1 MSRSSPHRRTFVYI
15 VVTGTLRVLFRL
27 LFHIRVKGANQF
39 PKNGAFILAG
49 NHASFLDPPVMAA
62 MATGWMI
69 HFMARDNLFHP
80 PWFAWLLRQ
89 LGVMPLDRTRGD
101 IGAMRKALQSLK
113 EGKALGL
120 FPEGTRT
127 LDGYLQPAKGGIG
140 FLVAKAAVP
149 VYPVYIHGTFAA
161 YPKGGKMRTGI
172 PITMAFG
179 DPISPEE
186 VLALGKGEYE
196 KIASHIMDRIAA
208 LRPEALA
215 LLDKRCRPS

>member
-1 MSRSSPHRRTFVYI
+1 MSGSRSHRRTFVYI
-15 VVTGTLRVLFRL
+15 VVTGTLRFLFRI
-27 LFHIRVKGANQF
+27 LFHIRVKGARQF
-39 PKNGAFILAG
+39 PRHGAFILAG
-49 NHASFLDPPVMAA
+49 NHASFLDPPAMAA
-62 MATGWMI
+62 MAKGWMI
-69 HFMARDNLFHP
+69 HFMARDNLFEP

-127 LDGYLQPAKGGIG
+127 LDGKLQAAKGGIG

-161 YPKGGKMRTGI
+161 YPKGGKMKIGT
-172 PITMAFG
+172 PLTMAFG

-196 KIASHIMDRIAA
+196 KIATHIMDRIAA
-208 LRPEALA
+208 LRPEAIA
-215 LLDKRCRPS
+215 LLDKRHRPS